1 MQFLIE
7 TLINSAMASAASAL
21 VVVGLALIFGVMRI
35 ENFAHG
41 ELYMVGAYATWF
53 FGTALGLG
61 YWAGLVGAVLVTAA
75 IGAAM
80 ELLLFRR
87 SRDNPMGALIMTIG
101 VLLILQTA
109 VSWQFGINS
118 TLLVDAPVAGNA
130 EILGI
135 AVPWHR
141 LIVIGA
147 TVAILAG
154 LTLALKGTRFGWAL
168 RAVAQDK
175 MAASLQGISIGRIS
189 LLAMALSAALAGV
202 AGALMAPIV
211 RISPFMGQPVII
223 SAFIVIIL
231 GGIGSME
238 GAILAA
244 LIYSTFFTFIS
255 AYFDSTVASILG
267 LCLMLAVLIVRPRGI
282 MGKAQK
288 V

>member
-1 MQFLIE
+1 
-7 TLINSAMASAASAL
+7 
-21 VVVGLALIFGVMRI
+21 MRI

-53 FGTALGLG
+53 FGTSLGMG
-61 YWAGLVGAVLVTAA
+61 YWAGFAGAVVVTAL

-87 SRDNPMGALIMTIG
+87 ARVNPMSALIMTIG

-109 VSWQFGINS
+109 VSWQFGVNS
-118 TLLVDAPVAGNA
+118 TLLVDAPVTGSVA
-130 EILGI
+130 ILGI
-135 AVPWHR
+135 NVPWHR
-141 LIVIGA
+141 LIVIA
-147 TVAILAG
+147 AAVLILLG
-154 LTLALKGTRFGWAL
+154 LTLVLKTTRFGWAL
-168 RAVAQDK
+168 RAVAQDR

-189 LLAMALSAALAGV
+189 LLAMALSAALAGA

-238 GAILAA
+238 GAVIAA
-244 LIYSTFFTFIS
+244 LLYSTFFTFIS
-255 AYFDSTVASILG
+255 AYFDSTVAGILG
-267 LCLMLAVLIVRPRGI
+267 LCLMLVVLVVRPRGI

>member
-1 MQFLIE
+1 
-7 TLINSAMASAASAL
+7 
-21 VVVGLALIFGVMRI
+21 MRI

-53 FGTALGLG
+53 FGTSLGLG
-61 YWAGLVGAVLVTAA
+61 YWVGFAGAVIVTAL

-87 SRDNPMGALIMTIG
+87 SRSNPMSALIMTIG

-109 VSWQFGINS
+109 VSWQFGVNS
-118 TLLVDAPVAGNA
+118 TLLVDPPVTGSV
-130 EILGI
+130 LLFGI
-135 AVPWHR
+135 NVPWHR
-141 LIVIGA
+141 LLVIAA
-147 TVAILAG
+147 TVVILLG
-154 LTLALKGTRFGWAL
+154 LTAVLRMTRFGWAL

-175 MAASLQGISIGRIS
+175 MAASLQGISIGQIS
-189 LLAMALSAALAGV
+189 LFAMALSAALAGA

-211 RISPFMGQPVII
+211 RISPYMGQPIII

-231 GGIGSME
+231 GGIGSMAGAVI
-238 GAILAA
+238 GAIL
-244 LIYSTFFTFIS
+244 YSTFFTFVS
-255 AYFDSTVASILG
+255 AYLDTTIASILG
-267 LCLMLAVLIVRPRGI
+267 LCLMLVVLVFRPRGI